1 MVWVQH
7 HFLPP
12 SGGIAEL
19 LDATTDAEER
29 TEDDE
34 KTVISFGSE
43 EKGKEILFD
52 WGGNRKWA
60 KK

>member
-19 LDATTDAEER
+19 LDATTDAEE
-29 TEDDE
+29 E
-34 KTVISFGSE
+34 
-43 EKGKEILFD
+43 
-52 WGGNRKWA
+52 RKMM
-60 KK
+60 KKL